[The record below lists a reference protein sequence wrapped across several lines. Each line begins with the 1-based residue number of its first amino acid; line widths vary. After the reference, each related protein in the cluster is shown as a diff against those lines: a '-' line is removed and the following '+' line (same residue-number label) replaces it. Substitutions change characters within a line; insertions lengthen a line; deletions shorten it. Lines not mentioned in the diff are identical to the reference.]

1 MAESVNLIPLI
12 GLKFMRAY
20 GISTTLLSMTKMMMT
35 SLASV
40 KLRTKMMMT
49 TTFASVFGR
58 TECVRFLLFCRCCVH
73 VACSENNS
81 DMLQPK
87 LTASWEKLISDLT
100 PLHKTLATNFTES

>member
-35 SLASV
+35 SLALV

-49 TTFASVFGR
+49 TTFASVFG
-58 TECVRFLLFCRCCVH
+58 
-73 VACSENNS
+73 
-81 DMLQPK
+81 
-87 LTASWEKLISDLT
+87 
-100 PLHKTLATNFTES
+100 

>member
-49 TTFASVFGR
+49 TTLASVELSVF
-58 TECVRFLLFCRCCVH
+58 VFCFFAGVVC
-73 VACSENNS
+73 
-81 DMLQPK
+81 MLHAAK
-87 LTASWEKLISDLT
+87 IIVTCYSR
-100 PLHKTLATNFTES
+100 N

>member
-1 MAESVNLIPLI
+1 MI
-12 GLKFMRAY
+12 GVAIAHRHLF
-20 GISTTLLSMTKMMMT
+20 
-35 SLASV
+35 
-40 KLRTKMMMT
+40 LRHLNNNNT
-49 TTFASVFGR
+49 AQHDEDDDDIIGFGQTENEDDDDCYIRFDR

-73 VACSENNS
+73 IACSENNS

>member
-1 MAESVNLIPLI
+1 MAELVNLIPLI

-49 TTFASVFGR
+49 RSTTLALDELSVF
-58 TECVRFLLFCRCCVH
+58 VFCFFAGVVC
-73 VACSENNS
+73 
-81 DMLQPK
+81 MLHAAK
-87 LTASWEKLISDLT
+87 IIVTCY
-100 PLHKTLATNFTES
+100 NRN